1 MDKMFEQLTKTLD
14 EPEIH
19 VSKNNKDASLEKF
32 INPLEYEL
40 DEIDEV
46 EESFGVAFV
55 EEEEELELEI
65 ELGKKKESI
74 NVPQNDD
81 ENNSRQEDDNVEL
94 DDGNLNKL
102 LPLDAISNKK
112 KRKPKK
118 K

>member
-1 MDKMFEQLTKTLD
+1 MDKMFDQLTKTLD

-32 INPLEYEL
+32 INPIEYEL
-40 DEIDEV
+40 DETDEAEEAFGVAIVDEEV
-46 EESFGVAFV
+46 EE
-55 EEEEELELEI
+55 I
-65 ELGKKKESI
+65 GKKKESI

-81 ENNSRQEDDNVEL
+81 ENNSRQEDDDVEL